1 MAVSHINI
9 FKMKN
14 EAVRAF
20 FKITISLFPLF
31 LKKFPLQNLKKF
43 PNEIYTQAH
52 LIKQVK
58 LNKSG

>member
-20 FKITISLFPLF
+20 FKISFPISFIFKKISTIEF
-31 LKKFPLQNLKKF
+31 KKISK
-43 PNEIYTQAH
+43 
-52 LIKQVK
+52 
-58 LNKSG
+58 